1 MGEETKE
8 PAIQW
13 HPAFFAGIQIE
24 FSQEK
29 EKLTFENEHLLGTKL
44 KQIDVLI
51 IKKESEATIQK
62 NIGRIFRRH
71 NIIEYKSPD
80 DYVSIDAFYQVY
92 GYACFYKADTNHVD
106 EIKAN
111 EITITFVCK
120 DRPREL
126 IKHLMQ
132 ERGFRIKGKEG
143 IYTIQGDYFPMQLL
157 ITSELSEEENF
168 WMRFLTNDLKTVEEA
183 NKILSEYEGHQNEN
197 NHKSVMNAIVHAN
210 KELFKEAKKMCEAL
224 LELMKDELEE
234 SKNAGRIEGEKNGR
248 IEGEKIGRIAGERS
262 VKFNLIRTKLSK
274 GKTVEVIAEDLE
286 DSVENILTLIKE
298 MDKKEENK

>member
-1 MGEETKE
+1 MGEETKK

-13 HPAFFAGIQIE
+13 HPAFYAGIQIE
-24 FSQEK
+24 FNQEK
-29 EKLTFENEHLLGTKL
+29 EKLEFENEHHLGTKP

-51 IKKESEATIQK
+51 IKKESEVAIQK

-80 DYVSIDAFYQVY
+80 DYISIDAFYQVY

-126 IKHLMQ
+126 IKHLRQ
-132 ERGFRIKGKEG
+132 ERGFWIKGKEG
-143 IYTIQGDYFPMQLL
+143 IYTIYGDYFPIQLL
-157 ITSELSEEENF
+157 ITAELSEEENF
-168 WMRFLTNDLKTVEEA
+168 WLRYLTNDLKTVEEA

-197 NHKSVMNAIVHAN
+197 NHKSVMNAIVSAN
-210 KELFKEAKKMCEAL
+210 KEVFKEAKKMCEAL
-224 LELMKDELEE
+224 LELMKDELEA
-234 SKNAGRIEGEKNGR
+234 SKKAGEEA
-248 IEGEKIGRIAGERS
+248 GRIAGIIR
-262 VKFNLIRTKLSK
+262 LIQTKLSK
-274 GKTVEVIAEDLE
+274 GKTVEAIADDLE

-298 MDKKEENK
+298 MNKEKEEN